1 LIKTRD
7 LERQTRTNRRRAEP
21 DKRRHM
27 VGAANLPRINHDRG
41 AQKLPCLVERLTDRS
56 QHEQTRDRG
65 VFIGRQTI
73 GKNYDTAPVLYGGY
87 SVSGKLAKLR
97 PKSYRT
103 MVTPEGHVE
112 LSGF

>member
-1 LIKTRD
+1 
-7 LERQTRTNRRRAEP
+7 
-21 DKRRHM
+21 
-27 VGAANLPRINHDRG
+27 
-41 AQKLPCLVERLTDRS
+41 
-56 QHEQTRDRG
+56 